1 MNGKD
6 LKELAKAEAGRLG
19 FGLFGVTRPE
29 PSRHAAVFEAWLA
42 AGRHGEMAYLASERS
57 RLGRSDPGVLL
68 PGCRSIVVLGMAYPA
83 FERGEQAGAGKVAAY
98 AWGEDYHELL
108 AERLHSLVQFIEAQV
123 GEPMANRWY
132 TDTGPLLER
141 ELAQRAGL
149 GWIGKN
155 SCLIHPGGGSNYLL
169 AEILLGIELEA
180 DAPFEADHCGS
191 CVRCLEACPTSCILP
206 GRTIDA
212 RRCISYLTIE
222 LKGAI
227 PIELRPQL
235 AGWVFGCDVC
245 QQVCPWNR
253 FADWQVIEAGLMAR
267 PGVPRPELVDELRLS
282 QEEFNRKFKGS
293 PVRRAKRRGY
303 LRNTAVVLGQSGS
316 GTGDPGA
323 TAALAQV
330 LHNDPETLARGHA
343 AWALGQ
349 IGGAAAHQALLQ
361 AVDGEAEPAV
371 QEEICQ
377 ALELGWP
384 DI

>member
-6 LKELAKAEAGRLG
+6 LKELARVEAERLG

-29 PSRHAAVFEAWLA
+29 PSRHAAVFNAWLA

-57 RLGRSDPGVLL
+57 RLGRSDPGALL

-83 FERGEQAGAGKVAAY
+83 FEHGEQPGAGKVAAY
-98 AWGEDYHELL
+98 AWGADYHELL
-108 AERLHSLVQFIEAQV
+108 AERLRSLVRFIEAQV
-123 GEPMANRWY
+123 GEPVANRWY

-169 AEILLGIELEA
+169 SEILLGVELDA

-191 CVRCLEACPTSCILP
+191 CTRCLEACPTGCILP
-206 GRTIDA
+206 NRTIDA

-227 PIELRPQL
+227 PVELRPQL

-253 FADWQVIEAGLMAR
+253 FADRQAIDFHLMER
-267 PGVPRPELVDELRLS
+267 PGVARPELIEELRLS
-282 QEEFNRKFKGS
+282 REDFNRKFKGS
-293 PVRRAKRRGY
+293 PVQRAKRRGY
-303 LRNTAVVLGQSGS
+303 LRNTAVVLGQLTST
-316 GTGDPGA
+316 TGDPGA
-323 TAALAQV
+323 TAALVEV
-330 LHNDPETLARGHA
+330 LQHDPEALVRGHA

-349 IGGAAAHQALLQ
+349 IGGEAARRALLQ

-371 QEEICQ
+371 REEIHL
-377 ALELGWP
+377 ALEHV
-384 DI
+384 